1 MSTLKLTCII
11 DDDPIYVFGIQKVMD
26 VINFCE
32 STLIFKNGRDALDNL
47 SSIIENNENIPDVI
61 LLDLNM
67 PIMDGWEFLDEFIKI
82 PSPKKVYIYVISSSI
97 DPKDVN
103 RVKRYQ
109 DVKNYIIKPV
119 GPEQLST
126 ILKDFKED
134 NFS

>member
-1 MSTLKLTCII
+1 MSTLKLACII
-11 DDDPIYVFGIQKVMD
+11 DDDPIYVFGLKKVME

-67 PIMDGWEFLDEFIKI
+67 PIMDGWEFLDEFIEI
-82 PSPKKVYIYVISSSI
+82 PSSKKVYIYVISSSI
-97 DPKDVN
+97 DPKDLS
-103 RVKRYQ
+103 RVSRYEG
-109 DVKNYIIKPV
+109 VKNYIIKPV
-119 GPEQLST
+119 STEQLST
-126 ILKDFKED
+126 ILSDFKTD